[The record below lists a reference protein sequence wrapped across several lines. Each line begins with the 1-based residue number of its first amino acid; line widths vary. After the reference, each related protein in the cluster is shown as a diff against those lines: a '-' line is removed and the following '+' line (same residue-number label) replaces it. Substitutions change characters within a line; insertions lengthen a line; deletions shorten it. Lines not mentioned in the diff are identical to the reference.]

1 MKKIISKFTSKEFIK
16 FFVVGLVN
24 TFNHNIIYLF
34 LLTYINY
41 MYSTLIA
48 FIIAMCI
55 SFFLNCYITFNV
67 KPTWKK
73 LLLFPI
79 SNIPNF
85 FFQIVGIYIVVGI
98 LKIPEQYGSIIC
110 TLLALPF
117 TYLIMKVILKKPI
130 KKTNNC

>member
-1 MKKIISKFTSKEFIK
+1 MKKLISKFTSKEFIK
-16 FFVVGLVN
+16 FFVVGLIN

-48 FIIAMCI
+48 FIIAMYI

-67 KPTWKK
+67 KPTLKK

-98 LKIPEQYGSIIC
+98 LSIPKEYGSIIC

-117 TYLIMKVILKKPI
+117 TYLIMRVILIRPI
-130 KKTNNC
+130 KKNI